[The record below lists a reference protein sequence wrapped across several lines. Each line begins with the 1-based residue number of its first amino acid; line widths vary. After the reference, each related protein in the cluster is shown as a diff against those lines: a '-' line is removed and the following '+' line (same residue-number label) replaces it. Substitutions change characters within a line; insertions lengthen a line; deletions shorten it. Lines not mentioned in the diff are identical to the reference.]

1 MKIYLIRHGE
11 TPWNKE
17 KRFQGQIDIPLNDY
31 GREIAELTRE
41 AMPRVDYDRI
51 FSSPLVR
58 ARETADLLLRGR
70 EHVPVVVDER
80 LKEFSFGSYEGTL
93 IADVANNPEHPLYDC
108 LWHPDTYQAPAGAE
122 SFQDLVNRAQSF
134 IDDCLLPLQA
144 DPTCRNVLVTAHGA
158 FNRAVVVAVG
168 KKDIADFWTI
178 PYYNCAVTILEL
190 TDGRFTLLQE
200 AKIYY
205 EAKTDPFS
213 NGKQVSGK

>member
-31 GREIAELTRE
+31 GREIAEITRQ
-41 AMPRVDYDRI
+41 AMPYVPYDRV

-58 ARETADLLLRGR
+58 ARETADILLRGR
-70 EHVPVVVDER
+70 EGLQVEVDDR

-108 LWHPDTYQAPAGAE
+108 LWHPDTYHAPEGAE
-122 SFQDLVNRAQSF
+122 SFTDLVHRAQQF
-134 IDDCLLPLQA
+134 IDDRLLLLSQ
-144 DPTCRNVLVTAHGA
+144 DPTCHNVLITAHGA

-168 KKDIADFWTI
+168 HKDIADFWTI
-178 PYYNCAVTILEL
+178 PYYNCAVTILDL

-205 EAKTDPFS
+205 DAQTDPFS
-213 NGKQVSGK
+213 NGKQK